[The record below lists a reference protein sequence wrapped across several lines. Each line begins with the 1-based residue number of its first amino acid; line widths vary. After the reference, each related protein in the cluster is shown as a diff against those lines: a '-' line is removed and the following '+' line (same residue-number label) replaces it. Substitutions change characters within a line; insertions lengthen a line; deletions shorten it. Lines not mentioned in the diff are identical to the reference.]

1 VRERKPD
8 IPLLVHYFTQKYA
21 RQLGRKIKRIPQPAM
36 DALCNWHWPGN
47 IREMENFI
55 ERAVILSHGPALEVP
70 VKELKE
76 PTRHSADE
84 GESTLQSTERDY
96 ILRILKET
104 KGLISG
110 PHGAAAKLGLKRT
123 TLQGK
128 MRKLGISRRDVL
140 FQDEG

>member
-1 VRERKPD
+1 VRERKSD

-55 ERAVILSHGPALEVP
+55 ERAVILSQGPALEVP

-76 PTRHSADE
+76 PTRHNADE
-84 GESTLQSTERDY
+84 SEGTLQSTERDY

-110 PHGAAAKLGLKRT
+110 PNGAAAKLGLKRT